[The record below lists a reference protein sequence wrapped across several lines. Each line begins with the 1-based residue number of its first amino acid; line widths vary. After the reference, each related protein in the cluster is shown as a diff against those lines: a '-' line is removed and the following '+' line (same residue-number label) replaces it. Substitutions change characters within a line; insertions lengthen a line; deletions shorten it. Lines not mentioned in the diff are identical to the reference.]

1 QQAAWDTTNRIVQR
15 NAGRADDDNGADP
28 ADHGATQLV
37 RPGAEGD
44 DDDRHFESLQ
54 NDPLEGKEP
63 GSPVHTGLPPQLRIT
78 VRVAAADPCEPASG
92 DSHDALAKPL
102 QAEDEQQRA
111 DHQTKRTDRN
121 NTE

>member
-1 QQAAWDTTNRIVQR
+1 
-15 NAGRADDDNGADP
+15 
-28 ADHGATQLV
+28 
-37 RPGAEGD
+37 
-44 DDDRHFESLQ
+44 
-54 NDPLEGKEP
+54 DPLEGKEP

-121 NTE
+121 NTERGTEDKHSHRQHSESGGRANDGGAPPASWPNADHDRDHLDSFNR